1 MRSYHNCTPKAD
13 WEHCCRCE
21 LSQSRRSV
29 VLRRGGLS
37 NPLTDCNI
45 TNNINTITGLPLLLL
60 IGERPGTTEDTIGY
74 PFAGESGRILN
85 LYFKYTKTPF
95 YFILTNTVC
104 CITDKPP
111 SPQEIA
117 ACSPH
122 ITELLDSYHFNGIIQ
137 LGEIASTVK
146 TKLPTLQVFHPAY
159 IARLNYKHLELLKI
173 GRQISSWLKHH

>member
-1 MRSYHNCTPKAD
+1 M
-13 WEHCCRCE
+13 
-21 LSQSRRSV
+21 
-29 VLRRGGLS
+29 
-37 NPLTDCNI
+37 
-45 TNNINTITGLPLLLL
+45 TGLP
-60 IGERPGTTEDTIGY
+60 
-74 PFAGESGRILN
+74 FSGESGRILN

-104 CITDKPP
+104 CRPEDNRQP

-122 ITELLDSYHFNGIIQ
+122 ITELLDSYHFNGVLY

-146 TKLPTLQVFHPAY
+146 TKLATLQVYHPAY

-173 GRQISSWLKHH
+173 GRQISTWIKTLKL